1 MLMRLKVVTSFTL
14 GRGNSDPCT
23 QGFRQR
29 FVASRAEYNGGQGRI
44 T

>member
-23 QGFRQR
+23 QGF
-29 FVASRAEYNGGQGRI
+29 GRDSSHLEQN
-44 T
+44 TMVDKEG